1 MSALW
6 QPGSVPCLCH
16 RLRSRPHHRR
26 RCGGDGPRADRVPR
40 RHRLVLLSLRRGLP
54 PMTEWHRGS
63 AVLAMNSEHGV
74 ARGIAEGLWVCGC
87 FAVHPAVL
95 TLETPRPDPVSWRIR
110 TAHPRSKSSWRVTHT
125 PTGLSLI
132 VRPRRK
138 DAKAVVET
146 LYEEFPALPRRNLG
160 AVRDPRK
167 PQPRSFF
174 NHPTWSSFAA
184 RITTLREQP

>member
-1 MSALW
+1 
-6 QPGSVPCLCH
+6 
-16 RLRSRPHHRR
+16 
-26 RCGGDGPRADRVPR
+26 
-40 RHRLVLLSLRRGLP
+40 
-54 PMTEWHRGS
+54 MTEWHRGS

-95 TLETPRPDPVSWRIR
+95 TLETPRPDPVSWRIK

-146 LYEEFPALPRRNLG
+146 LYEEFPLFLEETSGPFATPETAAEIL
-160 AVRDPRK
+160 
-167 PQPRSFF
+167 F

-184 RITTLREQP
+184 RITTLKEQS